1 MGNSARTQN
10 GRRASE
16 QGVMVAAAVVSA
28 VFYGI
33 SVPLSKMLMD
43 DVSSSL
49 MSALLYLGAGAGMAP
64 LVAARVLAAKR
75 AARDAAPGVASNG
88 AAPGST
94 TGSATS
100 GNASG
105 AAHEAPAGT
114 APRAH
119 APAADTSL
127 TRKEI
132 PLLIVMVAVN
142 AASALLMM
150 YGISNASAANAS
162 LLGNFEIA
170 ATAVIA
176 TLLFK
181 EDMGRR
187 LACAIAVITL
197 SCALLS
203 FEGADALTLSTGSL
217 PILGACVLW
226 GLENNITKALSDKDP
241 LQLTC
246 VKGLGS
252 GACALAVAAA
262 LGQMDASL
270 GACALALLLGFAS
283 YGLSIAL
290 YVRAQRTLGATRT
303 GNYYACA
310 PFAGVAFSWLF
321 FGFNLTWQFA
331 LGLALMLWGFWLTL
345 STSHN
350 HEHTHP
356 ALRHEH
362 MHAHDDGHH
371 FHAHP
376 GLDPHVAH
384 AHPHEHAAL
393 THAHEH
399 TPDIHHTHAHR

>member
-1 MGNSARTQN
+1 
-10 GRRASE
+10 
-16 QGVMVAAAVVSA
+16 MVAAAVVSA

-162 LLGNFEIA
+162 LLGNFEM
-170 ATAVIA
+170 
-176 TLLFK
+176 
-181 EDMGRR
+181 DYD
-187 LACAIAVITL
+187 
-197 SCALLS
+197 
-203 FEGADALTLSTGSL
+203 EGEVRFRTSLMAEGSL
-217 PILGACVLW
+217 THEVLDRY
-226 GLENNITKALSDKDP
+226 IQMP
-241 LQLTC
+241 
-246 VKGLGS
+246 
-252 GACALAVAAA
+252 AAM
-262 LGQMDASL
+262 LD
-270 GACALALLLGFAS
+270 
-283 YGLSIAL
+283 
-290 YVRAQRTLGATRT
+290 R
-303 GNYYACA
+303 YA
-310 PFAGVAFSWLF
+310 P
-321 FGFNLTWQFA
+321 
-331 LGLALMLWGFWLTL
+331 GLAAIVADG
-345 STSHN
+345 
-350 HEHTHP
+350 EIAGE
-356 ALRHEH
+356 ALRRVQD
-362 MHAHDDGHH
+362 A
-371 FHAHP
+371 
-376 GLDPHVAH
+376 
-384 AHPHEHAAL
+384 
-393 THAHEH
+393 
-399 TPDIHHTHAHR
+399 R